1 MEALTRPGIEWGAA
15 TRTLPGEAES
25 GDRHLVIRLP
35 DGALLAAVDGLGHG
49 REAALAADL
58 AVRTMESHDGLSL
71 IEIVE
76 RCHQNLLRSRGVALS
91 LARWDVGQ
99 RSLSWVGVGNVE
111 GLLLR
116 AEPDSRAGAERLLQ
130 RVGVVGVRLPS
141 LQASSVA
148 VPGAGLLI
156 FATDGIATGFE
167 RIIDA
172 RTPPQQLADQIL
184 ARHSK
189 GTDDALV
196 LVARLGK

>member
-1 MEALTRPGIEWGAA
+1 MEALSGTGMEWGAA

-25 GDRHLVIRLP
+25 GDRHLVISLP
-35 DGALLAAVDGLGHG
+35 DGALLAVVDGLGHG

-58 AVRTMESHDGLSL
+58 AVRTAQSHAGLSL

-76 RCHQNLLRSRGVALS
+76 RCHQNLIHSRGVALS
-91 LARWDVGQ
+91 LARWDAGQ
-99 RSLSWVGVGNVE
+99 RSVTWVGVGNVE
-111 GLLLR
+111 GLLLQ
-116 AEPDSRAGAERLLQ
+116 AGTGSRPGAERLLQ

-167 RIIDA
+167 RDIES
-172 RTPPQQLADQIL
+172 RSPPQSLADQIL

-189 GTDDALV
+189 RTDDALV
-196 LVARLGK
+196 LVARLGR

>member
-1 MEALTRPGIEWGAA
+1 MEWGAA
-15 TRTLPGEAES
+15 TRMLPGETES
-25 GDRHLVIRLP
+25 GDRHLVMSLQ

-58 AVRTMESHDGLSL
+58 AVRTMQSHAGLRL

-91 LARWDVGQ
+91 LARWDAGQ
-99 RSLSWVGVGNVE
+99 GSVSWVGVGNVE
-111 GLLLR
+111 GLLLQAGPGGR
-116 AEPDSRAGAERLLQ
+116 PGAERLLQ
-130 RVGVVGVRLPS
+130 RVGAVGVRLPT
-141 LQASSVA
+141 LRTSSIA

-156 FATDGIATGFE
+156 FATDGIATGFD
-167 RIIDA
+167 RDIDA
-172 RTPPQQLADQIL
+172 RTGPQALADRIL

-196 LVARLGK
+196 LVARLGR